1 MAIFYIVFFTFR
13 GSTSQRAAA
22 AVASIQQPHPIGTI
36 ATSGPFRDHFEDSK
50 PELSHLAAAAAQ
62 HAHGANNVS
71 NVSSELSSPAH
82 SGSVGGV
89 SSLGSLPGEYSG
101 DSPPVQLPP
110 KHQFANHMLRT
121 VKSPEQRY
129 QTKPFLDCK

>member
-1 MAIFYIVFFTFR
+1 M
-13 GSTSQRAAA
+13 
-22 AVASIQQPHPIGTI
+22 ASIQQPHPIGTI

>member
-1 MAIFYIVFFTFR
+1 M
-13 GSTSQRAAA
+13 
-22 AVASIQQPHPIGTI
+22 ASIQQPHPIGTI

-82 SGSVGGV
+82 PGSVGGV
-89 SSLGSLPGEYSG
+89 SSLGSLPGEYSSS
-101 DSPPVQLPP
+101 SPPVQLPP

-121 VKSPEQRY
+121 VKTPEQQRY